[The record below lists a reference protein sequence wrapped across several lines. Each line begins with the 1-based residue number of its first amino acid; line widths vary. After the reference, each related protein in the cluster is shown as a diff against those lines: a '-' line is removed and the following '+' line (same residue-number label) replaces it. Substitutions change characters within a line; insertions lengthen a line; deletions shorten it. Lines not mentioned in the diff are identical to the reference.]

1 MTYGA
6 DYRNFGGS
14 HRSYGNFFVKGPQ
27 ILDRTAATPHN
38 QDVSQFFAVKEFNSR
53 SNFCRSVLALHL
65 NRIKQE
71 LYALISPA

>member
-1 MTYGA
+1 MAYGT

-27 ILDRTAATPHN
+27 ILDRTAATSYYQN
-38 QDVSQFFAVKEFNSR
+38 IGQFFTIKEFNRCNNFRR
-53 SNFCRSVLALHL
+53 SALTLHL
-65 NRIKQE
+65 NRIKQK